1 MRTLTIKDYTQ
12 VDTSKM
18 SNITVVYCRLSQ
30 DDRMDGESN
39 SIVNQKQMLAKI
51 VSEKELPNPL
61 FFVDDGWTG
70 TNFNRPAISKALTLV
85 QNGQVRNFICK
96 DLSRLS

>member
-39 SIVNQKQMLAKI
+39 SIVNQKQMLAK
-51 VSEKELPNPL
+51 NC
-61 FFVDDGWTG
+61 F
-70 TNFNRPAISKALTLV
+70 
-85 QNGQVRNFICK
+85 
-96 DLSRLS
+96 